1 MDSYTL
7 LWWLQWGMVSTALV
21 TFVATTVI
29 SAPYGRYTTPK
40 GWGPLIPAKLAWFFM
55 ESPNLWITAIVYL
68 YFSNEGCSSNRYN
81 STLTCMFVLH
91 YMNRSVLYPLRMPRD
106 ANPMPISVCFL
117 AFSYCVWNGLTQ
129 ALSLGVVNCQH
140 YATES
145 SLGGAMYNL
154 GILLFF
160 TGMAINIHSDSILLH
175 LRGRPINGR
184 RQGYKIPRGGMFE
197 YVSCANYFGE
207 ILEWSGYALACGTVA
222 GAAFA
227 LFTFCNIGPRA
238 YNHHKWYLSKFED
251 YPKSRKAVIPFI
263 W

>member
-1 MDSYTL
+1 MTVATTL
-7 LWWLQWGMVSTALV
+7 WYLQWSMLATALC
-21 TFVATTVI
+21 TFVATMFI
-29 SAPYGRYTTPK
+29 SAPYGRYTTSK

-55 ESPNLWITAIVYL
+55 ESPNLWVSAIVYL
-68 YFSNEGCSSNRYN
+68 YYSEESCSSNRHN
-81 STLTCMFVLH
+81 NTLMCMFVLH
-91 YMNRSVLYPLRMPRD
+91 YLNRSVLYPLRMPRD
-106 ANPMPISVCFL
+106 ANPMPISVCLL
-117 AFSYCVWNGLTQ
+117 AFCYCVWNGLTQ

-140 YATES
+140 VASESVLWS
-145 SLGGAMYNL
+145 SLNNL
-154 GILLFF
+154 GILIFF
-160 TGMAINIHSDSILLH
+160 TGMAINVHSDSVLLH
-175 LRGRPINGR
+175 LRGKPINGR

-207 ILEWSGYALACGTVA
+207 ILEWSGFALASGSVA

-238 YNHHKWYLSKFED
+238 YKHHQWYLSKFED